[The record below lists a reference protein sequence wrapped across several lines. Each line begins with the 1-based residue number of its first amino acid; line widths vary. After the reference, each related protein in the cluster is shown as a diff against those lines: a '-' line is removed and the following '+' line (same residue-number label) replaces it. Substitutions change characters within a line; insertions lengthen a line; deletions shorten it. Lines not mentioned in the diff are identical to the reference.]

1 MNILLG
7 PLVQN
12 AIKKEFPDKWI
23 SLANLSGLEY
33 ELNKDTKT
41 IYIYVGNEEISI
53 TEEGSIS
60 TTTVVNTETI
70 TQIIIQALQKHKKE
84 KEDK

>member
-7 PLVQN
+7 PLVRN

-70 TQIIIQALQKHKKE
+70 TQIIIQALHKHKKE
-84 KEDK
+84 DK